1 MNWKSR
7 TRVQKLCEKR
17 KFTLIELEDCYQ
29 FEDDS
34 TVVNLFINDKCLAGI
49 YSEKEKEKKKEKH
62 EKYSKIG
69 SEKKIDKFE
78 HTENKCTNCIGRIE
92 GEFYKKYKE
101 KMHNKNLLVVRIKKI
116 DDLCKNIAFREIKKL
131 ETMKGCK
138 VFMVQYIG
146 YPRYDIMSIR
156 DGQDSWGCCDQHC
169 GGIGPDFDI
178 IESVYNKTTRSYDH
192 LITDSLETADY
203 RIDNR
208 DEIDY
213 EWIKKRDYLL

>member
-1 MNWKSR
+1 MNWESR
-7 TRVQKLCEKR
+7 TRIQKLCEKR
-17 KFTLIELEDCYQ
+17 KFKLIELEDCYQ

-49 YSEKEKEKKKEKH
+49 YSEKEKEEKKEKH

-69 SEKKIDKFE
+69 SEKKVDKFE
-78 HTENKCTNCIGRIE
+78 HTESKCIKCIGRIE
-92 GEFYKKYKE
+92 GAFYKNYKE
-101 KMHNKNLLVVRIKKI
+101 KMNNKNLLVVRIKKI
-116 DDLCKNIAFREIKKL
+116 DDLNKNIAFREIKKL
-131 ETMKGCK
+131 ETMKNRK

-146 YPRYDIMSIR
+146 YTREEIMNITEGESWFCR
-156 DGQDSWGCCDQHC
+156 DMC
-169 GGIGPDFDI
+169 GGVGPNFDI